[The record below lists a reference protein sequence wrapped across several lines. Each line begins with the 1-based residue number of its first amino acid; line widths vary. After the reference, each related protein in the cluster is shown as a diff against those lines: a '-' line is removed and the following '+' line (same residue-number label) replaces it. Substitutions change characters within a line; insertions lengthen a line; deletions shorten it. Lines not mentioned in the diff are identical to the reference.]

1 MDYLNDG
8 MQMTNQTNN
17 SWKVITKTE
26 EYIDSEAVIENNVL
40 IMTKELADT
49 EIAPGQSAE
58 IYLDISIPL
67 SSDNND
73 LNFLNT
79 AEIAEYEISTGKMD
93 MEARPGNNNAKGILE
108 RDQDESEEVIVHGPT
123 GQARIY
129 YALFFSILAVL
140 VGGIIL
146 IKKKVLNSK

>member
-1 MDYLNDG
+1 
-8 MQMTNQTNN
+8 MTE
-17 SWKVITKTE
+17 TE
-26 EYIDSEAVIENNVL
+26 KNKYIDSEAVIENNVL
-40 IMTKELADT
+40 IMTKELANT

-79 AEIAEYEISTGKMD
+79 TEIIEYEISTGKMD

-108 RDQDESEEVIVHGPT
+108 RDQDESEEVIIHGPT